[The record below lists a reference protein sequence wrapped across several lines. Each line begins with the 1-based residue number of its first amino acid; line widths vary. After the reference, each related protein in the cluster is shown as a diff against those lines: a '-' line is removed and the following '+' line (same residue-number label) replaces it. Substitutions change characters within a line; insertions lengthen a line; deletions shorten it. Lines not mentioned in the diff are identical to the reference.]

1 MYKAIALTVALV
13 SFIYLLLLLASP
25 LPEIDYHCAVNK
37 ASLAYCGGGK

>member
-25 LPEIDYHCAVNK
+25 LPEIHYHCEVSK